1 MICKEILYLFC
12 FQTNCSVR
20 HQLLSFYVKNVFSH
34 LGAARD
40 RLYIT
45 SAFQVLQANMN
56 ACVSIFLRA
65 KLTLSSWHFRTSLL
79 HSFSADREGIQT
91 LGVPHITKDPSSQR
105 LPLWEWGS
113 LIPLISFQ
121 NELVGS
127 GQDAGDTMETSHFP
141 AGDVTLCCSFS
152 TKAAT
157 RQGNHREKCGSSSF
171 SSVTLVT
178 LSFFNSATTGRV

>member
-56 ACVSIFLRA
+56 AC
-65 KLTLSSWHFRTSLL
+65 
-79 HSFSADREGIQT
+79 
-91 LGVPHITKDPSSQR
+91 
-105 LPLWEWGS
+105 
-113 LIPLISFQ
+113 

-157 RQGNHREKCGSSSF
+157 RQGKSVQRSQLNLRLPHNLTVHSSWATRHRLDNGDLFHHFGTECEVEQDWEMHRTPGTQGF
-171 SSVTLVT
+171 SHFDHL
-178 LSFFNSATTGRV
+178 L